1 MTTQPPEEAEATNNP
16 PYGLPCVWL
25 DNQADY
31 SPEEYLVLEPV
42 PDDVLEE
49 TRPEANAQEED
60 EDQASL
66 EESTCKAKP
75 TSGDQ
80 NQGDAGGGHS
90 QENLEETTV
99 ILSTS
104 RNLFVGFQNPVW
116 DMLAENTRKIRSR
129 TLSPNGSQ
137 TEDKAPETEG
147 KAPETEGKAPE
158 TEDKAPETEDK
169 APEMEDKAPEME
181 DKAPETVDVPEALAE
196 ADPATPEAEAPSG
209 QPSGGAADPC
219 SPHTSGSESGEDA
232 KASNS
237 EVEVCPQELTAGPP
251 EVTEGPQEVTEGP
264 QEVTEGPQEVTEGPQ
279 EVTTGPQ
286 VTEGPQ
292 VTAEPQTM
300 AGKDIVIFTR
310 DLPAWPFPPT
320 PTCSAPSSPGL
331 EQVSRGRRP
340 LNPSMYGT
348 DEENNYMR
356 SMTSLL
362 GGGESSISSL
372 ADILVWSDS
381 SMGIGMGMAT
391 ALLASGRSN
400 PADLLYGAGP
410 GLRTMSSILSSAS
423 SVISSS
429 LASGTSLAVRSLTHA
444 LESVERRTVEGIRTA
459 VRFLTNR
466 LTPRWTQAGP
476 DAD

>member
-16 PYGLPCVWL
+16 PYGLPCAWL

-31 SPEEYLVLEPV
+31 SPEEYLVLDPV

-49 TRPEANAQEED
+49 THPEANAQEED
-60 EDQASL
+60 EDQAFL

-90 QENLEETTV
+90 QENLEETTA

-137 TEDKAPETEG
+137 TEDKAPETED
-147 KAPETEGKAPE
+147 KAPE
-158 TEDKAPETEDK
+158 TEDKAPET
-169 APEMEDKAPEME
+169 
-181 DKAPETVDVPEALAE
+181 VDVPEGLAE

-237 EVEVCPQELTAGPP
+237 EVEACPQEA
-251 EVTEGPQEVTEGP
+251 TEGPQEVKEGPQKVTEGS
-264 QEVTEGPQEVTEGPQ
+264 QEVTEGSQVT
-279 EVTTGPQ
+279 VGPQ

-300 AGKDIVIFTR
+300 AGKDMVIFTR

-331 EQVSRGRRP
+331 EQASRGRRP

-381 SMGIGMGMAT
+381 SVGIGMGMAT

-400 PADLLYGAGP
+400 PADLLYSAGP

-423 SVISSS
+423 SVISSG

-444 LESVERRTVEGIRTA
+444 LESVERRTVEGIRSA

-466 LTPRWTQAGP
+466 LTPRWAQAGP

>member
-1 MTTQPPEEAEATNNP
+1 MTTQPPEEAEATNNS
-16 PYGLPCVWL
+16 PYGPPCAWL

-31 SPEEYLVLEPV
+31 SPEEYLVLDPV

-90 QENLEETTV
+90 QENLEETTA
-99 ILSTS
+99 ILSTN

-137 TEDKAPETEG
+137 TEDKAPETED
-147 KAPETEGKAPE
+147 KAPEMEG
-158 TEDKAPETEDK
+158 KAPETEDK

-181 DKAPETVDVPEALAE
+181 DKAPETVDVPEGLAE
-196 ADPATPEAEAPSG
+196 ADPATPEAEAPSV

-237 EVEVCPQELTAGPP
+237 EVEACPQELTAGPQ
-251 EVTEGPQEVTEGP
+251 EVMEGPQEVKEGPQEVKEGPQEVTA
-264 QEVTEGPQEVTEGPQ
+264 
-279 EVTTGPQ
+279 GPQ

-292 VTAEPQTM
+292 VT

-331 EQVSRGRRP
+331 EQASRGRRP

-381 SMGIGMGMAT
+381 SVGIGMGMAT

-423 SVISSS
+423 SVISSG

-444 LESVERRTVEGIRTA
+444 LESVERRTVEGIRSA

-466 LTPRWTQAGP
+466 LTPRWAQAGP